1 LACDGHGFTFH
12 WLTHDAVMKE
22 IETVNVVGSRYY
34 KLRRKNC
41 LGVKLY
47 VNWVRKD
54 IAEDLLW
61 RLFSFYGTV
70 KSLQLARDIHG
81 TPIGTA
87 IVEMSHPMEV
97 QEILCTEDRLYGDLL
112 RIEESVN

>member
-1 LACDGHGFTFH
+1 
-12 WLTHDAVMKE
+12 
-22 IETVNVVGSRYY
+22 
-34 KLRRKNC
+34 
-41 LGVKLY
+41 VKLY

-70 KSLQLARDIHG
+70 KSLQLELARDIHG

-97 QEILCTEDRLYGDLL
+97 QEILCIEDRLYGDLL